1 MGNLLIPN
9 QTRSS
14 LTLSTTPQHSL
25 TKRSLPFLKDLVRID
40 YERMFE
46 DFTESEKLPY
56 VIGYQNLPLD
66 IKSKV
71 VDIVKKKKPVKG
83 QCYLYSQFISSQIDG
98 VNQVLGFLKMGK
110 DFRDFF
116 VSYLMNLGI
125 TPQPFVKYEDW
136 EEDGFI
142 FDEKYNLWGPHGW
155 NEYRGVYF
163 DCLNE
168 EVYKKPPMNYKGTD
182 YRMIDYKRSFNYK
195 QSQKLEVYI
204 NYSHISGSLSS

>member
-1 MGNLLIPN
+1 MDNRFIPN
-9 QTRSS
+9 QKRSS
-14 LTLSTTPQHSL
+14 LSLSTNPKHSL
-25 TKRSLPFLKDLVRID
+25 TKRSLPFFKDLVKID
-40 YERMFE
+40 YKRMFE

-56 VIGYQNLPLD
+56 VIGFQNLPLE

-71 VDIVKKKKPVKG
+71 VEIVNRKKPVKG

-98 VNQVLGFLKMGK
+98 VNQILGFLKMGD

-116 VSYLMNLGI
+116 VKYLINSGI
-125 TPQPFVKYEDW
+125 NPEPFVRYDDW
-136 EEDGFI
+136 EREGFI

-168 EVYKKPPMNYKGTD
+168 EVYKKPPMNSKWSD
-182 YRMIDYKRSFNYK
+182 YRMIDYKRGFNYK

-204 NYSHISGSLSS
+204 NYSHISGSLFQ

>member
-1 MGNLLIPN
+1 MGNFLIPN
-9 QTRSS
+9 QNRSS
-14 LTLSTTPQHSL
+14 LTLSTTPKQFL
-25 TKRSLPFLKDLVRID
+25 TKRSLPFLKDLVKID

-46 DFTESEKLPY
+46 DFSESEKLPY
-56 VIGYQNLPLD
+56 VIGYHNLPSN

-71 VDIVKKKKPVKG
+71 IDIVKRKKPIKG

-98 VNQVLGFLKMGK
+98 VNQVLGFLKMGEEH
-110 DFRDFF
+110 RNFF
-116 VSYLMNLGI
+116 IKYLINSGV
-125 TPQPFVKYEDW
+125 TPEPFVRYDDW
-136 EEDGFI
+136 DGDVFI

-168 EVYKKPPMNYKGTD
+168 DVYKKPPMNSKWSD

-204 NYSHISGSLSS
+204 NYSNISGSLSS